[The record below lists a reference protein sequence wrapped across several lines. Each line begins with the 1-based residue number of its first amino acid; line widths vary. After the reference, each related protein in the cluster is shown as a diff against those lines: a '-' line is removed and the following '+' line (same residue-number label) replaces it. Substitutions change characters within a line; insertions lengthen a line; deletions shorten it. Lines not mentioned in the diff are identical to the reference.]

1 MEDLVEWIDKQM
13 EEFAKELGLRLMTD
27 EEWEKFKTKRQ
38 KGTVTG
44 TITFLKGESA
54 RKAAERFKKKLN
66 DDVQKRKGECV
77 ELMCP
82 QKYFV

>member
-54 RKAAERFKKKLN
+54 RKAAERFKKKT
-66 DDVQKRKGECV
+66 E
-77 ELMCP
+77 
-82 QKYFV
+82 

>member
-27 EEWEKFKTKRQ
+27 EEWEEFKAKKQ
-38 KGTVTG
+38 QGTVTG

-54 RKAAERFKKKLN
+54 RKAAERFKKKT
-66 DDVQKRKGECV
+66 E
-77 ELMCP
+77 
-82 QKYFV
+82 